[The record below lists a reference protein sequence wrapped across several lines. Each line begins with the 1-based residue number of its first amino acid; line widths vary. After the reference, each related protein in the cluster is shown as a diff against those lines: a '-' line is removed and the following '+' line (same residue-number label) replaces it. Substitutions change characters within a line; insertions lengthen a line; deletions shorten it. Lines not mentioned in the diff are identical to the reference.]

1 MAPEQEDNAK
11 LSINWEELFHQF
23 RFPVLFILIGVVLL
37 GFGLLVTK
45 DFGSTSKVEIIE
57 DADKNEMD
65 AIVVEVSGAVEK
77 AGVYKLNNED
87 RIEDVLVLAGGIS
100 ADADRVWMEKFLNR
114 ASKLVDGQ
122 KVYIPRV
129 GEQSG
134 VLSAKDGGGYQSGSS
149 SQEGQKEE
157 FININTAN
165 LKTLDSLP
173 GIGPVYGQNIIE
185 QRPYSNT
192 EELVSKDVI
201 PTKTYEKIKDKI
213 SVY

>member
-1 MAPEQEDNAK
+1 MASDYADKKK
-11 LSINWEELFHQF
+11 LSINWEELSHQF
-23 RFPVLFILIGVVLL
+23 RFPILFVLIGVVLL

-45 DFGSTSKVEIIE
+45 DFGNSSKVEIIE
-57 DADKNEMD
+57 DAVENEMD
-65 AIVVEVSGAVEK
+65 EIIVEISGAVEK
-77 AGVYKLNNED
+77 AGVYKLEQGD

-100 ADADRVWMEKFLNR
+100 EGADREWMEKFLNR

-122 KVYIPRV
+122 KVYIPRA
-129 GEQSG
+129 GEQSE
-134 VLSAKDGGGYQSGSS
+134 VLSASNDGGYQSGSS
-149 SQEGQKEE
+149 SQESQKGE

-165 LKTLDSLP
+165 LKTLDTLP

>member
-1 MAPEQEDNAK
+1 MASGQEDKTK
-11 LSINWEELFHQF
+11 LSINWEELLHQS
-23 RFPVLFILIGVVLL
+23 RFPILFILIGVVLL

-57 DADKNEMD
+57 DADENEMNEI
-65 AIVVEVSGAVEK
+65 IVEISGAVEK

-87 RIEDVLVLAGGIS
+87 RIEDVLILAGGIS
-100 ADADRVWMEKFLNR
+100 ADADREWMEKFLNR
-114 ASKLVDGQ
+114 ASKLTDGQ
-122 KVYIPRV
+122 KVYIPRA
-129 GEQSG
+129 GEQSE
-134 VLSAKDGGGYQSGSS
+134 VLSAKDGGGYQSESS
-149 SQEGQKEE
+149 SQGSQNEE
-157 FININTAN
+157 FININTAS

-192 EELVSKDVI
+192 EELVSKDAI
-201 PTKTYEKIKDKI
+201 PAKTYEKIKDKI